1 MDKTKSVLIRNL
13 TEEDNR
19 MLQGIKKRQAT
30 GNPRRPCCKRDMLIS
45 GFWKQVDRKRRK

>member
-19 MLQGIKKRQAT
+19 MLQGIKQDRLPAILE
-30 GNPRRPCCKRDMLIS
+30 RPCCKRDMLIS
-45 GFWKQVDRKRRK
+45 GFWKQMDR